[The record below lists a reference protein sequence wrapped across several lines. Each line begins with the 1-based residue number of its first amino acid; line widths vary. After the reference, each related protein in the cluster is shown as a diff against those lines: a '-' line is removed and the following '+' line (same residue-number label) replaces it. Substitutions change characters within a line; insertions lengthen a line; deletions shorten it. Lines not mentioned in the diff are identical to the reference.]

1 MYDLRTKYSAVV
13 HYLNVDKNFRRVS
26 QKYGVSKSTLG
37 RWILYDRSN
46 GSLVRRNRKNRQT
59 IVQSI
64 SSEVQ
69 RLVQHNPYM
78 SISMIQ
84 SKLTLKTSVSSVQR
98 CLKALNM
105 SYKATSRTRKGQPVD
120 LSHPF
125 FPAYRSIYMMPI
137 IATMCLRSRV
147 GS

>member
-1 MYDLRTKYSAVV
+1 MTEAMGHLF
-13 HYLNVDKNFRRVS
+13 DKPVRKDRQLSKVS
-26 QKYGVSKSTLG
+26 LLKVSL
-37 RWILYDRSN
+37 L
-46 GSLVRRNRKNRQT
+46 
-59 IVQSI
+59 
-64 SSEVQ
+64 Q